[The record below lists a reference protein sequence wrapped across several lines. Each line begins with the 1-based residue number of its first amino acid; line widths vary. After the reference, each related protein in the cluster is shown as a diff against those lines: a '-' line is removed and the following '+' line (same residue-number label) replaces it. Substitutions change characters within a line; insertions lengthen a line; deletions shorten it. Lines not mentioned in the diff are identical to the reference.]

1 MTSPDGQGV
10 NDPRE
15 TVAGWSDGNP
25 PGPLGALG
33 LLGNWLIMRPL
44 DRLLSGFL
52 GTPAGSFDTPEELVQ
67 DLIPAIRKKIFRDL
81 LGAIGGVPII
91 GDAVEDALAGWLN
104 DSRQKAVSADTKS
117 DNIATNINNAVNGGS
132 ASGGGLIAGVFDAV
146 SNIFGTADSAQ
157 KIAIAAQQQ
166 IQDLQNETS
175 NPDFNG
181 FAWSTIF
188 SGSDGAPLSST
199 DWAGSSQIV
208 IRGDSGYAGVAEGS
222 ADGHYYKTSQYE
234 FTSDTQ
240 SASVVLGSRTA
251 DTLWTSVEVR
261 CDATMTQGAF
271 VRANRTTIQL
281 GRFTRSGS
289 TWTWTVWTSQSRTN
303 NQGDILRLRTSGDNY
318 YVLVNGTTIISW
330 TDSGASVSKGTGFR
344 RAGFTEEKSTNI
356 FGIPI
361 ASYRL
366 ASFAMA
372 DWLPPGGAVTTPAWR
387 LRRGSGSAVELT
399 VAAGATA
406 VMPSGFF
413 TVNDLASAVT
423 VTNLGTGQIVISETG
438 WYEITASLMA
448 RRSSATAWADGWF
461 PVPWALYVDGVAIA
475 GPIMAYGAAT
485 VYLAAGQNVRPGL
498 VAAWPVA
505 YGESTVATSEV
516 SHISGAPAASFTGRK
531 VA

>member
-1 MTSPDGQGV
+1 MPVRIPAKRPQVGPDPLEELWDNMIDALEDIPIRILIGIIGIVPIVGQPIA
-10 NDPRE
+10 N
-15 TVAGWSDGNP
+15 
-25 PGPLGALG
+25 ALG
-33 LLGNWLIMRPL
+33 EWLL
-44 DRLLSGFL
+44 
-52 GTPAGSFDTPEELVQ
+52 DT
-67 DLIPAIRKKIFRDL
+67 
-81 LGAIGGVPII
+81 
-91 GDAVEDALAGWLN
+91 N
-104 DSRQKAVSADTKS
+104 DKAVSANAKS

-132 ASGGGLIAGVFDAV
+132 SSGGGLIAGVFDAV

-222 ADGHYYKTSQYE
+222 PDGHYYKTSQYE
-234 FTSDTQ
+234 FASDTQ

-303 NQGDILRLRTSGDNY
+303 NQGDILRIRTSGDNY
-318 YVLVNGTTIISW
+318 YVLVNGTTVISW
-330 TDSGASVSKGTGFR
+330 TDSGASVSKGAGFR

-356 FGIPI
+356 FGSPI
-361 ASYRL
+361 ASFRL
-366 ASFAMA
+366 ASWAMA
-372 DWLPPGGAVTTPAWR
+372 DWLPAGGTVTTPAWR
-387 LRRGSGSAVELT
+387 LRRGAGGQVSLSVNSGSSAVL
-399 VAAGATA
+399 
-406 VMPSGFF
+406 PSGFF
-413 TVNDLASAVT
+413 TVNDLATSVT
-423 VTNLGTGQIVISETG
+423 VTNLGTGQITITESG
-438 WYEITASLMA
+438 WYAVSASAVQRPDNLRA
-448 RRSSATAWADGWF
+448 ENGW
-461 PVPWALYVDGVAIA
+461 VASPWVLYIDGVAA
-475 GPIMAYGAAT
+475 VGPIMAGVT
-485 VYLAAGQNVRPGL
+485 TEVYLAAGQVVRPG
-498 VAAWPVA
+498 VSASASVSTGGDSSTSA
-505 YGESTVATSEV
+505 YSAVDFVT
-516 SHISGAPAASFTGRK
+516 GAPAASFTGRK

>member
-1 MTSPDGQGV
+1 MPVRIPAKRPSVGPDPLEELWDNMIDALEDIPIRILIGIIGIVPIVGQPIA
-10 NDPRE
+10 N
-15 TVAGWSDGNP
+15 
-25 PGPLGALG
+25 ALG
-33 LLGNWLIMRPL
+33 DWLL
-44 DRLLSGFL
+44 
-52 GTPAGSFDTPEELVQ
+52 DT
-67 DLIPAIRKKIFRDL
+67 
-81 LGAIGGVPII
+81 
-91 GDAVEDALAGWLN
+91 N
-104 DSRQKAVSADTKS
+104 DKAVSANAKS

-188 SGSDGAPLSST
+188 SGSDGTPLSST

-222 ADGHYYKTSQYE
+222 ADGHYYKVSQYE
-234 FTSDTQ
+234 FASDTQ

-261 CDATMTQGAF
+261 CDAGMTQGAF

-303 NQGDILRLRTSGDNY
+303 NQGDILRIRTSGDNY
-318 YVLVNGTTIISW
+318 YVLVNGTTVISW
-330 TDSGASVSKGTGFR
+330 TDSGASVSKGAGFR

-356 FGIPI
+356 FGSAI

-372 DWLPPGGAVTTPAWR
+372 DWLPAGGGVTTPAWR
-387 LRRGSGSAVELT
+387 LRRG
-399 VAAGATA
+399 AGAAVSLSLAGGETA
-406 VMPSGFF
+406 VLPAGFY
-413 TVNDLASAVT
+413 TVNDVSSAVT
-423 VTNLGTGQIVISETG
+423 VTNLGTGQITITETG
-438 WYEITASLMA
+438 WYAI
-448 RRSSATAWADGWF
+448 SATAVQRNDITTSADAWA
-461 PVPWALYVDGVAIA
+461 PSPWVLYVDGVAMV
-475 GPIMAYGAAT
+475 GPILSGVVSE
-485 VYLAAGQNVRPGL
+485 VYLAAGQVVRPGIS
-498 VAAWPVA
+498 AAWPSSSGGSSGTTA
-505 YGESTVATSEV
+505 RSTITHV
-516 SHISGAPAASFTGRK
+516 SGSPAAAFTGRK
-531 VA
+531 IA

>member
-1 MTSPDGQGV
+1 MPVRIPAKRPSVGPDPLEELWDNMIDALEDIPIRILIGIIGIVPIVGQPIA
-10 NDPRE
+10 N
-15 TVAGWSDGNP
+15 
-25 PGPLGALG
+25 ALG
-33 LLGNWLIMRPL
+33 DWLL
-44 DRLLSGFL
+44 
-52 GTPAGSFDTPEELVQ
+52 DT
-67 DLIPAIRKKIFRDL
+67 
-81 LGAIGGVPII
+81 
-91 GDAVEDALAGWLN
+91 N
-104 DSRQKAVSADTKS
+104 DKAVSANAKS

-261 CDATMTQGAF
+261 CDPGMTQGAF

-303 NQGDILRLRTSGDNY
+303 NQGDILRIRTSGDNY
-318 YVLVNGTTIISW
+318 YVLVNGTTVISW
-330 TDSGASVSKGTGFR
+330 TDSGASVSKGAGFR
-344 RAGFTEEKSTNI
+344 RAGFTEEKSTSI
-356 FGIPI
+356 FGSPI
-361 ASYRL
+361 ASFRL

-372 DWLPPGGAVTTPAWR
+372 DWLPPGGTVTTPAWR
-387 LRRGSGSAVELT
+387 LRRGAGSAVSLD
-399 VAAGATA
+399 VAAGSVA
-406 VMPSGFF
+406 VLPSSFY
-413 TVNDLASAVT
+413 TVNDLAASVT
-423 VTNLGTGQIVISETG
+423 VTNLGTGQITITETG
-438 WYEITASLMA
+438 WYAVSASMTQRQDTTRAESGWMPSPWVLYIDGTAA
-448 RRSSATAWADGWF
+448 
-461 PVPWALYVDGVAIA
+461 V
-475 GPIMAYGAAT
+475 GPIMAGVAT
-485 VYLAAGQNVRPGL
+485 EVYLAAGQVIRPG
-498 VAAWPVA
+498 VSATWPVSH
-505 YGESTVATSEV
+505 GGDTSTSANSSVGF
-516 SHISGAPAASFTGRK
+516 ISGAPAASFTGRK
-531 VA
+531 IS